1 MYKLKAIEG
10 FENYSVSTDGEVINT
25 VTNKKLRL
33 SLKKCGYL
41 QVGLSNKKVKAWF
54 IVHRLVAKAFIDNPD
69 NKEFVNH
76 IDGDKTNNNVNN
88 LEWVTHQENMNHA
101 KNHNLIKRG
110 NENPRSKLND
120 ELVEEIC
127 KMLEY
132 GLRNIDISRTLNVPS
147 CQISMIRAGTCWQH
161 ISCKYNI
168 PKRSRTHSD
177 ETIKWVKQK
186 IKEGLTQSE
195 ILKLSSNNRLNKFL
209 IQDLRTDSVYK
220 DV

>member
-10 FENYSVSTDGEVINT
+10 FENYSISTDGEVINT
-25 VTNKKLRL
+25 VTNKKLKL

-88 LEWVTHQENMNHA
+88 LEWVTHQENMEHA
-101 KNHNLIKRG
+101 KNHNLVKRG

-120 ELVEEIC
+120 DLVEEIC
-127 KMLEY
+127 KMLQH
-132 GLRNIDISRTLNVPS
+132 GLRNIDISRTLNIPAYL
-147 CQISMIRAGTCWQH
+147 ISMIRKG
-161 ISCKYNI
+161 
-168 PKRSRTHSD
+168 
-177 ETIKWVKQK
+177 
-186 IKEGLTQSE
+186 
-195 ILKLSSNNRLNKFL
+195 
-209 IQDLRTDSVYK
+209 
-220 DV
+220 